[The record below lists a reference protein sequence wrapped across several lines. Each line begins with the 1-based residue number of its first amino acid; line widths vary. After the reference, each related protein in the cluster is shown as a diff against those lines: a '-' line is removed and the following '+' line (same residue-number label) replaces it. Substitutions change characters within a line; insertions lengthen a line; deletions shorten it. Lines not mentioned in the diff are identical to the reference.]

1 MASAWPLSPYRPGN
15 GIDPPYL
22 GDREEQIE
30 AVRGFLRNPR
40 HPRNVL
46 ITGLRGVGK
55 TVLLNRIQAE
65 AEGAGWIVVDREF
78 SEPDAEPHA
87 FANAVLTDVHR
98 ALRRLSLAARMK
110 DRPGQRLRGGVG
122 L

>member
-1 MASAWPLSPYRPGN
+1 MCAEPNDKPPALSFPINVAINWPSSPYRPGN

-55 TVLLNRIQAE
+55 TVVLNRIQGE
-65 AEGAGWIVVDREF
+65 AGAGGWVVVGRGF
-78 SEPDAEPHA
+78 SESEPG
-87 FANAVLTDVHR
+87 
-98 ALRRLSLAARMK
+98 
-110 DRPGQRLRGGVG
+110 P
-122 L
+122 